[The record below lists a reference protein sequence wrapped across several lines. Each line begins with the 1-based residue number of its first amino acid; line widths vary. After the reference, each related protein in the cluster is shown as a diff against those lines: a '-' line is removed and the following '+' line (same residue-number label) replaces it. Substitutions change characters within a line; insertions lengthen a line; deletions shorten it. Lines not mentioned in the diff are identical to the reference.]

1 MTLSRT
7 TLSHPVLALIVFT
20 LLGFV
25 GIFTIKNVAIGLFPE
40 VDYPYVTISTTYT
53 NAGPEAVEKTV
64 TKVLESSLVSVSGLK
79 SMTSSSSEGSS
90 RISLEFNYGT
100 DIEQAVDDVRQK
112 LDRVS
117 RNLPDNAGSP
127 TIFKMDSNSMP
138 ILRIAIRGN
147 RSASD
152 LKQIAEDNI
161 VDILEQ
167 ADGVAQA
174 SVSGG
179 KTKIVRVELEQ
190 NRLAAYGLTVSSVS
204 SALAKQNLE
213 LGGGKLN
220 EGQKD
225 YVVRTTGEFNSVEE
239 INNTVITTINGYDV
253 KLSDLGKAFLGYADA
268 TSEVYING
276 EPGVYVSVT
285 KQSGSNSVTVANNV
299 YEKMDQLNDVLPN
312 DISMTILRDDTDSI
326 RETINTL
333 VESAYEGLILAVIVL
348 FIFLQNIKSTIIIGI
363 SIPLSIVITLLAM
376 SFAGITLNM
385 MTMTGLI
392 LGVGMIVDA
401 SIVMIDNIYAYRS
414 RGAKPKIAAILGSQ
428 EMVTS
433 VISGNLTTICVFVP
447 FLLYMKELGMMGQ
460 MFKGIIFT
468 IVIALVSSLL
478 VAIFLVPVLAGVF
491 LPLTNRNEKPVKSK
505 FFRTLYG
512 SFENVLR
519 FITKAYRKVL
529 RAALTY
535 KAVTLVIAVCLLVI
549 SISLIPTLRVNMM
562 PNGKDDSVTLNITMP
577 IGTPLKETKVVALA
591 FEDIIKNEIQGY
603 KFITTSIGT
612 GGRGFGNSGTYKS
625 SIEIRLPPSA
635 EQIDTAMS
643 IQQKLRAHFNDFAGA
658 NFSFSAGM
666 RGQMTGDDIDI
677 AIRSDDLDAAL
688 SIADKI
694 KAVMDSIA
702 DIGEPSV
709 DTERG
714 LPQVE
719 VVIDR
724 ERAYAFGV
732 DVTSVAKE
740 INYAINGV
748 TSTEYRN
755 AGKEYDVIVMYKPED
770 RQNVVDLESMYVQGK
785 NGKVSVSNFA
795 SLRRGLG
802 PVTISRENQTRIVHV
817 TASIVSQTNA
827 NVVEDMIK
835 EGIANTFIIPEG
847 VTVSY
852 EGSWKD
858 VTEQMK
864 MYVSI
869 IALAIILVFGVMAAT
884 YESFKAPLI
893 NLATIPFLIIG
904 VVILY
909 KIINQP
915 LSIMA
920 MVGLIMLVGIVVN
933 NGIILVDYTNL
944 LRDRG
949 ISMFEACLEA
959 GSSRLR
965 PVLMTTLTTILGML
979 PMCFAT
985 QGMSAMVQPI
995 GIAVVG
1001 GLTSSTFVTLLVIPV
1016 LYSIVMKKSEKT
1028 EASKIKIDYT
1038 GVGKAK
1044 ISRAAVESVVEKTPS
1059 EKVEKAKVD
1068 SAGQEDSDD
1077 KNEAVLKRLDYIQ
1090 HMIKTMQDS
1099 LD

>member
-1 MTLSRT
+1 MSVSRQTLN
-7 TLSHPVLALIVFT
+7 HPVLALIVFT

-25 GIFTIKNVAIGLFPE
+25 GIFTVKNVAIGLFPE
-40 VDYPYVTISTTYT
+40 VDSPYIMISTTYT
-53 NAGPEAVEKTV
+53 NAGPESVEKTV

-79 SMTSSSSEGSS
+79 NLTSTSSEGSS

-100 DIEQAVDDVRQK
+100 NIDEAVNDVRDK

-117 RNLPDNAGSP
+117 RSLPDNAGSP

-138 ILRIAIRGN
+138 ILRIAVKGN

-174 SVSGG
+174 SVYGG
-179 KTKIVRVELEQ
+179 RTKIVRVELEQ
-190 NRLAAYGLTVSSVS
+190 NRLAAYGLTVSTVS

-213 LGGGKLN
+213 LGGGKMN

-225 YVVRTTGEFNSVEE
+225 YVVRTTGEFNSIDE
-239 INNTVITTINGYDV
+239 INNTVITSINGYDV
-253 KLSDLGKAFLGYADA
+253 KLSDLGTAFFGYEDVS
-268 TSEVYING
+268 SEVYING

-299 YEKMDQLNDVLPN
+299 YEKMSELESLLPS
-312 DISMTILRDDTDSI
+312 DISMTILQDDTDSI

-333 VESAYEGLILAVIVL
+333 VESAVEGLILAVIVL
-348 FIFLQNIKSTIIIGI
+348 FVFLQNFKSTIIIGI
-363 SIPLSIVITLLAM
+363 SIPLSIIITLLAM

-401 SIVMIDNIYAYRS
+401 SIVMIDNIYSYRM

-428 EMVTS
+428 EMISS

-468 IVIALVSSLL
+468 IVIALLSSLL

-505 FFRTLYG
+505 FFKVLYG
-512 SFENVLR
+512 AFE
-519 FITKAYRKVL
+519 KAIQAVTNAYEKL
-529 RAALTY
+529 LKAALEY
-535 KAVTLVIAVCLLVI
+535 RAVTLVIAVGFLIVAVA
-549 SISLIPTLRVNMM
+549 LIPTMRVNMM
-562 PNGKDDSVTLNITMP
+562 PNGNDDSVTLNITMP
-577 IGTPLKETKVVALA
+577 IGTPLKDTKTVALE
-591 FEDIIKNEIQGY
+591 FEKIIKDEVKGY
-603 KFITTSIGT
+603 KYLTTTVGS
-612 GGRGFGNSGTYKS
+612 GGRGFGSSSTYKAN
-625 SIEIRLPPSA
+625 IQIRLPESSA
-635 EQIDTAMS
+635 QIDDAQT

-658 NFSFSAGM
+658 SFSFNAGM
-666 RGQMTGDDIDI
+666 RGQMTGDDLDI

-688 SIADKI
+688 DVADKV
-694 KAVMDSIA
+694 KAVMESIP
-702 DIGEPSV
+702 DIGEPSI

-719 VVIDR
+719 VDIDR
-724 ERAYAFGV
+724 DRAYAFGV
-732 DVTSVAKE
+732 DVTSVARE

-748 TSTEYRN
+748 TSTEYREN
-755 AGKEYDVIVMYKPED
+755 GKEYDVVVMYKPED
-770 RQNVVDLESMYVQGK
+770 RKNVVDLESMYVNGSS
-785 NGKVSVSNFA
+785 GKVAVSNFA
-795 SLRRGLG
+795 TLKRGLG
-802 PVTISRENQTRIVHV
+802 PVSIRRENQTRIVHV
-817 TASIVSQTNA
+817 TASIVSEKNA
-827 NVVEDMIK
+827 NLVEDSIR
-835 EGIANTFIIPEG
+835 EGIANSFIIPEG

-852 EGSWKD
+852 EGSWAD
-858 VTEQMK
+858 VSDQMK
-864 MYVSI
+864 MYMAI
-869 IALAIILVFGVMAAT
+869 IVLAIILVFGVMAAT

-893 NLATIPFLIIG
+893 NLATIPFMIIG
-904 VVILY
+904 VVFFY

-915 LSIMA
+915 LSIMS

-944 LRDRG
+944 LRGRD
-949 ISMFEACLEA
+949 IPLMEACLQA
-959 GSSRLR
+959 GVSRLR

-985 QGMSAMVQPI
+985 QGMAGMVQPI

-1016 LYSIVMKKSEKT
+1016 LYSIVMKNQKNASC
-1028 EASKIKIDYT
+1028 SKIKIEYT
-1038 GVGKAK
+1038 
-1044 ISRAAVESVVEKTPS
+1044 E
-1059 EKVEKAKVD
+1059 
-1068 SAGQEDSDD
+1068 
-1077 KNEAVLKRLDYIQ
+1077 
-1090 HMIKTMQDS
+1090 
-1099 LD
+1099 

>member
-1 MTLSRT
+1 MSVSRQTLN
-7 TLSHPVLALIVFT
+7 HPVLALIVFT

-25 GIFTIKNVAIGLFPE
+25 GIFTVKNVAIGLFPE
-40 VDYPYVTISTTYT
+40 VDSPYIMISTTYT
-53 NAGPEAVEKTV
+53 NAGPESVEKTV

-79 SMTSSSSEGSS
+79 NLTSTSSEGSS

-100 DIEQAVDDVRQK
+100 NIDEAVNDVRDK

-117 RNLPDNAGSP
+117 RSLPDNAGSP
-127 TIFKMDSNSMP
+127 TIFKMDANSMP
-138 ILRIAIRGN
+138 ILRIAIKGN

-152 LKQIAEDNI
+152 LKQLAEDNI

-174 SVSGG
+174 SVYGG
-179 KTKIVRVELEQ
+179 RTKIVRVELEQ
-190 NRLAAYGLTVSSVS
+190 NRLAAYGLTVSAVS

-213 LGGGKLN
+213 LGGGKMN

-225 YVVRTTGEFNSVEE
+225 YVVRTTGEFSSIDE
-239 INNTVITTINGYDV
+239 INNTVITSINGYDV
-253 KLSDLGKAFLGYADA
+253 KLSDLGTAFFGYEDVS
-268 TSEVYING
+268 SEVYING

-299 YEKMDQLNDVLPN
+299 YEKMSELESLLPS
-312 DISMTILRDDTDSI
+312 DISMTILQDDTDSI

-333 VESAYEGLILAVIVL
+333 VESAVEGLILAVIVL
-348 FIFLQNIKSTIIIGI
+348 FVFLQNFKSTIIIGI
-363 SIPLSIVITLLAM
+363 SIPLSIIITLLAM

-401 SIVMIDNIYAYRS
+401 SIVMIDNIYSYRM

-428 EMVTS
+428 EMISS

-468 IVIALVSSLL
+468 IVIALISSLL

-505 FFRTLYG
+505 FFKVLYG
-512 SFENVLR
+512 AFEKAIQAVTNVYQKLL
-519 FITKAYRKVL
+519 K
-529 RAALTY
+529 AALEY
-535 KAVTLVIAVCLLVI
+535 RAVTLVIAVGFLIVAVA
-549 SISLIPTLRVNMM
+549 LIPTMRVNMM
-562 PNGKDDSVTLNITMP
+562 PNGNDDSVTLNITMP
-577 IGTPLKETKVVALA
+577 IGTPLKDTKTVALE
-591 FEDIIKNEIQGY
+591 FEKIIKDEVKGY
-603 KFITTSIGT
+603 KYLTTTVGS
-612 GGRGFGNSGTYKS
+612 GGRGAGSSATYKAN
-625 SIEIRLPPSA
+625 IQIRLPESSA
-635 EQIDTAMS
+635 QIDDAQT

-658 NFSFSAGM
+658 SFSFNAGM
-666 RGQMTGDDIDI
+666 RGQMTGDDLDI

-688 SIADKI
+688 DVADKV
-694 KAVMDSIA
+694 KAVMESIP
-702 DIGEPSV
+702 DIGEPSI

-719 VVIDR
+719 VDIDR
-724 ERAYAFGV
+724 DRAYAFGV
-732 DVTSVAKE
+732 DVTSVARE

-748 TSTEYRN
+748 TSTEYREN
-755 AGKEYDVIVMYKPED
+755 GKEYDVVVMYKPED
-770 RQNVVDLESMYVQGK
+770 RKNVVDLESMYVNGTS
-785 NGKVSVSNFA
+785 GKVAVSNFA
-795 SLRRGLG
+795 TLKRGLG
-802 PVTISRENQTRIVHV
+802 PVSIRRENQTRIVHV
-817 TASIVSQTNA
+817 TASIVSEKNA
-827 NVVEDMIK
+827 NLVEDSIR
-835 EGIANTFIIPEG
+835 EGIANSFIIPEG

-852 EGSWKD
+852 EGSWAD
-858 VTEQMK
+858 VSDQMK
-864 MYVSI
+864 MYMAI
-869 IALAIILVFGVMAAT
+869 IVLAIILVFGVMAAT

-893 NLATIPFLIIG
+893 NLATIPFMIIG
-904 VVILY
+904 VVFFY

-915 LSIMA
+915 LSIMS

-944 LRDRG
+944 LRGRD
-949 ISMFEACLEA
+949 IPLMEACLQA
-959 GSSRLR
+959 GVSRLR

-985 QGMSAMVQPI
+985 EGMAGMVQPI

-1016 LYSIVMKKSEKT
+1016 LYSIVMKNQKNTSR
-1028 EASKIKIDYT
+1028 SKIKIEYT
-1038 GVGKAK
+1038 
-1044 ISRAAVESVVEKTPS
+1044 E
-1059 EKVEKAKVD
+1059 
-1068 SAGQEDSDD
+1068 
-1077 KNEAVLKRLDYIQ
+1077 
-1090 HMIKTMQDS
+1090 
-1099 LD
+1099 

>member
-1 MTLSRT
+1 MSVSRQTLN
-7 TLSHPVLALIVFT
+7 HPVLALIVFT

-25 GIFTIKNVAIGLFPE
+25 GIFTVKNVAIGLFPE
-40 VDYPYVTISTTYT
+40 VDSPYIMISTTYT
-53 NAGPEAVEKTV
+53 NAGPESVEKTV

-79 SMTSSSSEGSS
+79 NLTSTSSEGSS

-100 DIEQAVDDVRQK
+100 NIDEAVNDVRDK

-117 RNLPDNAGSP
+117 RSLPDNAGSP
-127 TIFKMDSNSMP
+127 TIFKMDANSMP
-138 ILRIAIRGN
+138 ILRIAVKGN

-152 LKQIAEDNI
+152 LKQLAEDNI

-174 SVSGG
+174 SVYGG
-179 KTKIVRVELEQ
+179 RTKIVRVELEQ
-190 NRLAAYGLTVSSVS
+190 NRLAAYGLTVSAVS

-213 LGGGKLN
+213 LGGGKMN

-225 YVVRTTGEFNSVEE
+225 YVVRTTGEFSSIDE
-239 INNTVITTINGYDV
+239 INNTVITSINGYDV
-253 KLSDLGKAFLGYADA
+253 KLSDLGTAFFGYEDVS
-268 TSEVYING
+268 SEVYING

-299 YEKMDQLNDVLPN
+299 YEKMSELESLLPS
-312 DISMTILRDDTDSI
+312 DISMTILQDDTDSI

-333 VESAYEGLILAVIVL
+333 VESAVEGLILAVIVL
-348 FIFLQNIKSTIIIGI
+348 FVFLQNFKSTIIIGI
-363 SIPLSIVITLLAM
+363 SIPLSIIITLLAM

-401 SIVMIDNIYAYRS
+401 SIVMIDNIYSYRM

-428 EMVTS
+428 EMISS

-468 IVIALVSSLL
+468 IVIALISSLL

-505 FFRTLYG
+505 FFKVLYG
-512 SFENVLR
+512 AFEKAIQAVTNVYQKLL
-519 FITKAYRKVL
+519 K
-529 RAALTY
+529 AALEY
-535 KAVTLVIAVCLLVI
+535 RAVTLVIAVGFLIVAVA
-549 SISLIPTLRVNMM
+549 LIPTMRVNMM
-562 PNGKDDSVTLNITMP
+562 PNGNDDSVTLNITMP
-577 IGTPLKETKVVALA
+577 IGTPLKDTKTVALE
-591 FEDIIKNEIQGY
+591 FEKIIKDEVKGY
-603 KFITTSIGT
+603 KYLTTTVGS
-612 GGRGFGNSGTYKS
+612 GGRGAGSSATYKAN
-625 SIEIRLPPSA
+625 IQIRLPESSA
-635 EQIDTAMS
+635 QIDDAQT

-658 NFSFSAGM
+658 SFSFNAGM
-666 RGQMTGDDIDI
+666 RGQMTGDDLDI

-688 SIADKI
+688 DVADKV
-694 KAVMDSIA
+694 KAVMESIP
-702 DIGEPSV
+702 DIGEPSI

-719 VVIDR
+719 VDIDR
-724 ERAYAFGV
+724 DRAYAFGV
-732 DVTSVAKE
+732 DVTSVARE

-748 TSTEYRN
+748 TSTEYREN
-755 AGKEYDVIVMYKPED
+755 GKEYDVVVMYKPED
-770 RQNVVDLESMYVQGK
+770 RKNVVDLESMYVNGTS
-785 NGKVSVSNFA
+785 GKVAVSNFA
-795 SLRRGLG
+795 TLKRGLG
-802 PVTISRENQTRIVHV
+802 PVSIRRENQTRIVHV
-817 TASIVSQTNA
+817 TASIVSEKNA
-827 NVVEDMIK
+827 NLVEDSIR
-835 EGIANTFIIPEG
+835 EGIANSFIIPEG

-852 EGSWKD
+852 EGSWAD
-858 VTEQMK
+858 VSDQMK
-864 MYVSI
+864 MYMAI
-869 IALAIILVFGVMAAT
+869 IVLAIILVFGVMAAT

-893 NLATIPFLIIG
+893 NLATIPFMIIG
-904 VVILY
+904 VVFFY

-915 LSIMA
+915 LSIMS

-944 LRDRG
+944 LRGRD
-949 ISMFEACLEA
+949 IPLMEACLQA
-959 GSSRLR
+959 GVSRLR

-985 QGMSAMVQPI
+985 EGMAGMVQPI

-1016 LYSIVMKKSEKT
+1016 LYSIVMKNQKNTSR
-1028 EASKIKIDYT
+1028 SKIKIEYT
-1038 GVGKAK
+1038 
-1044 ISRAAVESVVEKTPS
+1044 E
-1059 EKVEKAKVD
+1059 
-1068 SAGQEDSDD
+1068 
-1077 KNEAVLKRLDYIQ
+1077 
-1090 HMIKTMQDS
+1090 
-1099 LD
+1099 

>member
-1 MTLSRT
+1 MSVSRQTLN
-7 TLSHPVLALIVFT
+7 HPVLALIVFT

-25 GIFTIKNVAIGLFPE
+25 GIFTTKNVAIGLFPE
-40 VDYPYVTISTTYT
+40 VDSPYIMISTTYT

-79 SMTSSSSEGSS
+79 NMTSSSREGSS
-90 RISLEFNYGT
+90 MISLEFNYGT
-100 DIEQAVDDVRQK
+100 NIDNAVSDVRDK

-117 RNLPDNAGSP
+117 RSLPDNAGSP

-138 ILRIAIRGN
+138 ILRIAVKGN

-174 SVSGG
+174 SVNGG

-190 NRLAAYGLTVSSVS
+190 NRLAAYDLTVSAVS
-204 SALAKQNLE
+204 AALSKQNLE
-213 LGGGKLN
+213 LGGGKMN

-225 YVVRTTGEFNSVEE
+225 YVVRTTGEFSSIEE
-239 INNTVITTINGYDV
+239 INNTVITSINGYDV
-253 KLSDLGKAFLGYADA
+253 KLSDLGKAFFGYEDA
-268 TSEVYING
+268 TTEVYING
-276 EPGVYVSVT
+276 ESGVYVSVT

-299 YEKMDQLNDVLPN
+299 YAKMADLEKTLPS
-312 DISMTILRDDTDSI
+312 DISMTILQDDTDSI

-333 VESAYEGLILAVIVL
+333 VESAVEGLILAVIVL
-348 FIFLQNIKSTIIIGI
+348 FVFLQNFKSTIIIAI
-363 SIPLSIVITLLAM
+363 SIPLSIIITLLSM

-401 SIVMIDNIYAYRS
+401 SIVMIDNIYNYRL
-414 RGAKPKIAAILGSQ
+414 RGAKPKIAAVLGSQ
-428 EMVTS
+428 EMMAS
-433 VISGNLTTICVFVP
+433 VISGNLTTICVFIP

-491 LPLTNRNEKPVKSK
+491 LPLTNRNEKPIKTK
-505 FFRTLYG
+505 FFKVLYG
-512 SFENVLR
+512 SFEGVIQK
-519 FITKAYRKVL
+519 ITDGYTKLLK
-529 RAALTY
+529 AALEY
-535 KAVTLVIAVCLLVI
+535 RAVTLVVSISLLVI
-549 SISLIPTLRVNMM
+549 AIALIPTMRVNMM
-562 PNGKDDSVTLNITMP
+562 PNGNDDSVTLNITMP
-577 IGTPLKETKVVALA
+577 IGTPLKETKVVALE
-591 FEDIIKNEIQGY
+591 FEDIIKKEVKGY
-603 KFITTSIGT
+603 KYLTTTIGS
-612 GGRGFGNSGTYKS
+612 GGRGFGSTSTYKAN
-625 SIEIRLPPSA
+625 IQIRLPQSS
-635 EQIDTAMS
+635 EQIDSAQE
-643 IQQKLRAHFNDFAGA
+643 IQTKLRAHFNDFAGA
-658 NFSFSAGM
+658 SFSFNAGM
-666 RGQMTGDDIDI
+666 RGQMTGDDLDI

-688 SIADKI
+688 NIADKI
-694 KAVMDSIA
+694 KEIMESIP
-702 DIGEPSV
+702 DIGEPSI

-724 ERAYAFGV
+724 DRAYAFGV

-748 TSTEYRN
+748 TSTEYRSN
-755 AGKEYDVIVMYKPED
+755 GKEYDVVVMYKPED
-770 RQNVVDLESMYVQGK
+770 RQNVMDLESMYVNGT
-785 NGKVSVSNFA
+785 NGKVAVSNFA
-795 SLRRGLG
+795 SLKRGLG

-817 TASIVSQTNA
+817 TASIISEKNA
-827 NVVEDMIK
+827 NLVEDDIK
-835 EGIANTFIIPEG
+835 EGIANSFIIPEG
-847 VTVSY
+847 VTISY
-852 EGSWKD
+852 EGSWAD
-858 VTEQMK
+858 VSDQMK
-864 MYVSI
+864 IYI
-869 IALAIILVFGVMAAT
+869 AIIFIAIVLVFGVMAAT

-893 NLATIPFLIIG
+893 NLATIPFMMIG
-904 VVILY
+904 VVFLY
-909 KIINQP
+909 KAINQP
-915 LSIMA
+915 LSIMS

-944 LRDRG
+944 LRDRN
-949 ISMFEACLEA
+949 IPLMEACLQA
-959 GSSRLR
+959 GTSRLR

-985 QGMSAMVQPI
+985 EGMSGMVQPI

-1016 LYSIVMKKSEKT
+1016 LYSIVMKNQNT
-1028 EASKIKIDYT
+1028 TTHSKIK
-1038 GVGKAK
+1038 
-1044 ISRAAVESVVEKTPS
+1044 VEYK
-1059 EKVEKAKVD
+1059 
-1068 SAGQEDSDD
+1068 
-1077 KNEAVLKRLDYIQ
+1077 
-1090 HMIKTMQDS
+1090 
-1099 LD
+1099 